1 MLHAGSRRGPV
12 RAALAMCVGSSAL
25 GSGALN
31 ERSVETAH
39 SFTGRMC
46 AASRLEETRRPDSLF
61 SDPLAYTLAG
71 KEGRAQP
78 MGGWIMVPRTRFG
91 DDFLRDHYTRGARQ
105 LVLLG
110 AGFDARA
117 FRMSGLPELRVYE
130 VDQKTTFEVKEPLLT
145 GESLAVASRAAV
157 ATEFTRPGEWAAA
170 LLASGFDPAVPTVW
184 LAEGLLMYLSAA
196 DAADLMKQV
205 GQLSARGSAVFH
217 DAVSAEYLNARVSVA
232 GAPFIGASDEY
243 VNMWR
248 SIGGFGSGYAHDF
261 RAIKVDRARRR
272 IDVDRRWPEATAARC
287 AGQQVVLFV
296 EVEME

>member
-1 MLHAGSRRGPV
+1 
-12 RAALAMCVGSSAL
+12 
-25 GSGALN
+25 
-31 ERSVETAH
+31 
-39 SFTGRMC
+39 
-46 AASRLEETRRPDSLF
+46 
-61 SDPLAYTLAG
+61 
-71 KEGRAQP
+71 
-78 MGGWIMVPRTRFG
+78 
-91 DDFLRDHYTRGARQ
+91 
-105 LVLLG
+105 
-110 AGFDARA
+110 
-117 FRMSGLPELRVYE
+117 
-130 VDQKTTFEVKEPLLT
+130 
-145 GESLAVASRAAV
+145 
-157 ATEFTRPGEWAAA
+157 
-170 LLASGFDPAVPTVW
+170 
-184 LAEGLLMYLSAA
+184 MYLSAA

>member
-1 MLHAGSRRGPV
+1 MSSRPPIPPLGGLFSFLFFVVRKFLAFLLSRSTPTPSGMLAGSRRGPV

-117 FRMSGLPELRVYE
+117 YRMSGLPELRVYE

-145 GESLAVASRAAV
+145 GGPHSQVMRRTLGWTARPFMPQVSRSQWRLAPPSPPSSPDRASGRRRCWRPDSIPRCRRPIREPPRAASLHGCCCEQAPYTPSRA
-157 ATEFTRPGEWAAA
+157 
-170 LLASGFDPAVPTVW
+170 
-184 LAEGLLMYLSAA
+184 
-196 DAADLMKQV
+196 
-205 GQLSARGSAVFH
+205 SAV
-217 DAVSAEYLNARVSVA
+217 
-232 GAPFIGASDEY
+232 
-243 VNMWR
+243 
-248 SIGGFGSGYAHDF
+248 
-261 RAIKVDRARRR
+261 
-272 IDVDRRWPEATAARC
+272 
-287 AGQQVVLFV
+287 
-296 EVEME
+296 